1 MNFRIKIEKKL
12 FYFYF
17 YLVFHKA
24 FKHPPECEKYDCQ
37 YHLEMDENTIGI
49 VTFKVMFKGSD
60 FIQIGLNDD
69 PNEVFNFWRENSNI
83 HAKWGTRKT

>member
-1 MNFRIKIEKKL
+1 MDENTK
-12 FYFYF
+12 
-17 YLVFHKA
+17 
-24 FKHPPECEKYDCQ
+24 
-37 YHLEMDENTIGI
+37 MDENTIGI